1 MRRSRSLAFIAKA
14 NDSHRYSKRAV
25 ATQTI
30 FDDPLESLS
39 YNFVIPTVRYYPVE
53 MDSLPLFHFDTAL
66 RPSQSVGPAPE
77 SPTCAFL
84 LGTIVSFALDKLEL
98 GQHSV

>member
-1 MRRSRSLAFIAKA
+1 M
-14 NDSHRYSKRAV
+14 
-25 ATQTI
+25 I
-30 FDDPLESLS
+30 FDDLFESLR
-39 YNFVIPTVRYYPVE
+39 YNFVIPTGRYYSVE

-66 RPSQSVGPAPE
+66 RPSQNVGPAPE
-77 SPTCAFL
+77 SPPCAFR